1 LFVFTPDSL
10 LQPHQIHPISRIRE
24 HYSAG
29 NVCKLQEVC
38 KYLFS
43 STIDGVL
50 LPVLVLEKLGYNK
63 FIINM
68 NTEIS
73 QEAKTA
79 IKIAVKAMQNGD
91 KKSAN
96 HYAKKA
102 AAIDPNLEYA
112 WLILAEVS
120 SLNERARYLE
130 QAIRINPGRASSHDN
145 LKVTLDKIHQ
155 KISQETTFEPSAKKS
170 NDRVEIKENKPKN
183 SRIIFLFGC
192 ITIGLVISLT
202 WGKTDSVLA
211 SIMPN
216 QQNVLPGIQENWSD
230 VEISKPTQ
238 TPTATPTSTPIP
250 TFTSTPVPTEIPTQ
264 DLQKNSD
271 PAAIQISGDKYIVQ
285 AGDTLF
291 KISQKLGVNMDD
303 LATVNSI
310 NVHGVIYTGQSLVI
324 PAAGYVSVSTP
335 IPDNNLP
342 PETNDKYVLVDISEQ
357 HLYAYESGLLVYSF
371 VASTGMNNATRVGVF
386 SVLDKIPNAYGA
398 TWNIWMP
405 NWLGIYWAGTLE
417 NGIHALPILSN
428 GSRLWAGY
436 LGTPISYGCVVLG
449 VNESQL
455 LYDWVT
461 VGTPVEI
468 QW

>member
-1 LFVFTPDSL
+1 
-10 LQPHQIHPISRIRE
+10 
-24 HYSAG
+24 
-29 NVCKLQEVC
+29 
-38 KYLFS
+38 
-43 STIDGVL
+43 
-50 LPVLVLEKLGYNK
+50 
-63 FIINM
+63 M
-68 NTEIS
+68 NTVIN
-73 QEAKTA
+73 QEATTA
-79 IKIAVKAMQNGD
+79 INIAVKAMQNGD
-91 KKSAN
+91 KKSADY
-96 HYAKKA
+96 YARKA

-130 QAIRINPGRASSHDN
+130 QAIRINPGRASSHEN
-145 LKVTLDKIHQ
+145 LKGTLDKIHQ
-155 KISQETTFEPSAKKS
+155 KVSQESTFEPSAKKS
-170 NDRVEIKENKPKN
+170 KDHTDINENKSKY

-192 ITIGLVISLT
+192 ITIGLVIWLT

-211 SIMPN
+211 SILPD
-216 QQNVLPGIQENWSD
+216 QQNVSPGVQENWGG
-230 VEISKPTQ
+230 VEIQKPTQ
-238 TPTATPTSTPIP
+238 TPTATTTSTPIP
-250 TFTSTPVPTEIPTQ
+250 TFTSTPIPTEIPTQ
-264 DLQKNSD
+264 DLEQNSD
-271 PAAIQISGDKYIVQ
+271 PAAIQISGDRYIVQ

-291 KISQKLGVNMDD
+291 KISQKLGVNMDG

-310 NVHGVIYTGQSLVI
+310 NVQGMIYTGQSLVI
-324 PAAGYVSVSTP
+324 PAADYVSVSTP
-335 IPDNNLP
+335 IPDSNLP

-455 LYDWVT
+455 LFDWVT

>member
-1 LFVFTPDSL
+1 MN
-10 LQPHQIHPISRIRE
+10 IE
-24 HYSAG
+24 
-29 NVCKLQEVC
+29 
-38 KYLFS
+38 
-43 STIDGVL
+43 
-50 LPVLVLEKLGYNK
+50 
-63 FIINM
+63 IN
-68 NTEIS
+68 

-79 IKIAVKAMQNGD
+79 INFAVKAMQNGD
-91 KKSAN
+91 KKSAD
-96 HYAKKA
+96 HYARKA

-120 SLNERARYLE
+120 SLKERAWYLE

-145 LKVTLDKIHQ
+145 LRATLDKIHL
-155 KISQETTFEPSAKKS
+155 KVSQESALEPSVRKS
-170 NDRVEIKENKPKN
+170 IDRVEIKENKSKY

-192 ITIGLVISLT
+192 ITIGLVIWLT

-211 SIMPN
+211 SILPN

-250 TFTSTPVPTEIPTQ
+250 TFTSTPVPTEIPAQ
-264 DLQKNSD
+264 DLQENSD